1 MSMYVRTERTNKR
14 KSLRNLDIGAKL
26 PRRRDVDKQHNVVGS
41 ISADNADTV
50 RGTYAGYIP
59 PFHRRPDLRRSGS
72 MLTGLLDRR
81 QLSYCLCH
89 HPTSLATRPGAG
101 LGHNMGA
108 DPCFSILSLLLT
120 SPSSSLPLSFS
131 SPSPLLSSSP
141 AFPLEV
147 GPLKYS

>member
-1 MSMYVRTERTNKR
+1 MSMYVRPERTNKR
-14 KSLRNLDIGAKL
+14 KSRRNLDIGAKL

-108 DPCFSILSLLLT
+108 DPCFSILSTLLT
-120 SPSSSLPLSFS
+120 SLFPSPFLSIPFPLSLFS
-131 SPSPLLSSSP
+131 HPPLRSRP
-141 AFPLEV
+141 P
-147 GPLKYS
+147 